1 MLLLQELVTD
11 SSVVPEKLGEKYYHW
26 FLDFKMFL
34 RQNHRAQQPEQCEAH
49 HGASV
54 LSVSEAFLLQ
64 WLPPTAGKST
74 HAMLPKEAGF
84 EKAKW
89 RLFLL
94 A

>member
-34 RQNHRAQQPEQCEAH
+34 RQNHREHSSH